1 MAQYSCAPAQWT
13 TAAFAASASL
23 TNSNHQ
29 TLRSWSVTVV
39 DRITEV
45 YIGGL
50 ATASTPCQMSARR
63 DSTQGAIPTNVVAAG
78 LSPLSAAPAG
88 NFSQLHTTPP
98 VVGAATAQLLNLGFN
113 QFGGVVRWVAAP
125 GQELYIIGATAANN
139 EISLSAITGAGLI
152 SPYVIFEEM

>member
-13 TAAFAASASL
+13 AAAFAASVQL

-39 DRITEV
+39 DRVTEV

-50 ATASTPCQMSARR
+50 ALASSAVQMSMRR
-63 DSTQGAIPTNVVAAG
+63 DSTQGATPTNVAPAP
-78 LSPLSAAPAG
+78 LSPFSAASAG

-98 VVGAATAQLLNLGFN
+98 TVGAVTAQLLNLGLN
-113 QFGGVVRWVAAP
+113 IFGGVVRWVAAP
-125 GQELYIIGATAANN
+125 GEELYIIGATAANN
-139 EISLSAITGAGLI
+139 EISLSAITGSGII
-152 SPYVIFEEM
+152 SPYVVFEEL